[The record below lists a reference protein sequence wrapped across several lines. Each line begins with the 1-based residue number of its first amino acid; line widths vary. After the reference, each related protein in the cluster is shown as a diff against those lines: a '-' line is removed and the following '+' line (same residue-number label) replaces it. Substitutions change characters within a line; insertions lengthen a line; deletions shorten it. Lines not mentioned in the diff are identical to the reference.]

1 MSTLIYWFRNDLR
14 LQDNLALS
22 NALAGARQWIP
33 VYVDEDATARTT
45 RWGFARVSAH
55 RRRFLHETLEALDA
69 SLRALGSRLIVL
81 QGAPRDVLPALAREV
96 GADRIACESIPA
108 PQELA
113 EVEALRGFGLTV
125 DTTLQSTLLPVG
137 RLPFAID
144 ATPDVF
150 TAFRQRVERAEIRPL
165 APVAAPAWLPSS
177 VATPMPA
184 RTPADEPAQALTDA
198 RPFLA
203 PNTPQAAQTWHP
215 APETAAANAHPHGG
229 ERAAQAHL
237 RRYFSQSF
245 ALTYKTTRDAVDGT
259 DHSTRFSPWLAIGA
273 LSARQVHA
281 ALRDFESREGA
292 NESTYWI
299 WFELLWRDHFR
310 LLHLKHGS
318 RLYHPRGLRSVDPPQ
333 TRTAGRGARGMHSSE
348 AAQRFHAWTE
358 GRTGEPIVDA
368 GMRELRATGWLS
380 NRMRQIAA
388 SFLVNDL
395 GCDWRAGAAWFESQ
409 LVDFDVFSNQ
419 GNWLYIAGL
428 GTDPRGGRRFDPVKQ
443 ASLHDPHGTYR
454 LKWGCT

>member
-22 NALAGARQWIP
+22 NALSGARQWVP
-33 VYVDEDATARTT
+33 VYVDEDVTERTT
-45 RWGFARVSAH
+45 HWGFARVGAH
-55 RRRFLHETLEALDA
+55 RRRFLSETLEALDA
-69 SLRALGSRLIVL
+69 NLRALGSRLTIL
-81 QGAPRDVLPALAREV
+81 QGAPRDVLRTLAREV

-108 PQELA
+108 PQEMA

-125 DTTLQSTLLPVG
+125 DTTLQSTLLPVDL
-137 RLPFAID
+137 LPFAID

-177 VATPMPA
+177 VATSMPA
-184 RTPADEPAQALTDA
+184 RMPADEPAQALTDA

-215 APETAAANAHPHGG
+215 VPETAAANAHPRGG

-237 RRYFSQSF
+237 RRYFSQPF

-259 DHSTRFSPWLAIGA
+259 DHSTRFSPWLATGA

-310 LLHLKHGS
+310 LLHLKHGA

-333 TRTAGRGARGMHSSE
+333 TRTAVRGAPGMHNSQ

-380 NRMRQIAA
+380 NRMRQIVA